1 MEKLVLTFSQ
11 IAGGEN
17 CFVKTRAK
25 EQSPYI
31 YPYQYT
37 NENEMWSTVC
47 DLHLEDKAEGW
58 VE

>member
-1 MEKLVLTFSQ
+1 MWNWGIKNLLLMEKLVLTFSQ

-37 NENEMWSTVC
+37 NE
-47 DLHLEDKAEGW
+47 KKRK
-58 VE
+58 